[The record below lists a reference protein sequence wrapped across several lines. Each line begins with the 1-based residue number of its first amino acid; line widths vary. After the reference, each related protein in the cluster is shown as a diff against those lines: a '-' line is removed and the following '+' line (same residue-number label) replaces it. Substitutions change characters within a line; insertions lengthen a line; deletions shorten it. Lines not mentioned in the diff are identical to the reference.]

1 MLANTQIRIN
11 NGYLQFINEMDRIE
25 QGYKIISYDFARQ
38 QQTFA
43 YTKGAKYRGKY
54 PVIEITLST
63 GEKVTCTGTQ
73 LFFTPEGKPIAA
85 KSIEPGAKLAS
96 VFGASMTVKDISL
109 TKEMVVYS
117 LQVYNGEN
125 FVLCSG
131 GLITKNS

>member
-1 MLANTQIRIN
+1 MLANTQVRIN
-11 NGYLQFINEMDRIE
+11 NGYLQFINEMDRLE
-25 QGYKIISYDFARQ
+25 QGYKIISYDFTRQ

-43 YTKGAKYRGKY
+43 YTKGAKYRGKQA
-54 PVIEITLST
+54 VLEITLST
-63 GEKVTCTGTQ
+63 GEKIFCTGSQ

-85 KSIEPGAKLAS
+85 RGIEPGAKLAS
-96 VFGASMTVKDISL
+96 IFGAPMTVKDVSL
-109 TKEMVVYS
+109 SKEQVVYS